1 MNYRIV
7 KYKDSHKT
15 EILSVWEQSVKATHH
30 FLMESDFEQYKK
42 ILQNFDF
49 KNLDVFCLEENE
61 KVVGFIGIHSEK
73 IEMLFLNPDYI
84 GKGLGRQLID
94 FAFSNFDIRYVDV
107 NEQNPKATEFYQKIG
122 FEIFD
127 RSEKDDLGKPYP
139 ILKMKLKK

>member
-49 KNLDVFCLEENE
+49 KDLDVFCLEENE

-94 FAFSNFDIRYVDV
+94 FAFSNFNIRYVDV

>member
-30 FLMESDFEQYKK
+30 FLIESDFEQYKK
-42 ILQNFDF
+42 ILQNFAF
-49 KNLDVFCLEENE
+49 KDLDVFCLEENE

>member
-49 KNLDVFCLEENE
+49 KDLDVFCLEENE

>member
-49 KNLDVFCLEENE
+49 KDLDVLCLEENE
-61 KVVGFIGIHSEK
+61 KVVGFIGIHLEK

>member
-49 KNLDVFCLEENE
+49 KDLDVFCLEENE
-61 KVVGFIGIHSEK
+61 KVVGFISIHSEK

>member
-49 KNLDVFCLEENE
+49 KDLDVFCLEENE

-94 FAFSNFDIRYVDV
+94 FAFSNFNIRYVDV

-122 FEIFD
+122 FEIFE

>member
-42 ILQNFDF
+42 ILQNFDL
-49 KNLDVFCLEENE
+49 KDLDVFCLEENE

-94 FAFSNFDIRYVDV
+94 FAFSNFNIRYVDV